1 MDEAENV
8 CCASSASKS
17 EALQT
22 LIPCMRAAALLTRG
36 HQTAKRSVTRVID
49 QADDQNQLDPYPRL
63 EKRTLADSAEAVVHV
78 ARTTPNRSPYRQA
91 I

>member
-22 LIPCMRAAALLTRG
+22 LIHACVQRLRSQGAT
-36 HQTAKRSVTRVID
+36 QTAKRSVTRVID
-49 QADDQNQLDPYPRL
+49 QADDQNQLDPHARL
-63 EKRTLADSAEAVVHV
+63 EKRTLVGPTADLRWA
-78 ARTTPNRSPYRQA
+78 
-91 I
+91 